1 MQYRYDK
8 ANICQDKS
16 TWEKLTDGR
25 LRVPV
30 TITRTGIFN
39 YYTADGK
46 LIRELRSDEEVL
58 KPNSLNTAKG
68 MYFTDEHPPELVDT
82 INFNQYAKGA
92 FSDVI
97 NIRKDGIITYI
108 DTFLTIFDEKTQ
120 LLLETGKKEQISC
133 GYLCDVVFQSGVWN
147 GLEYDAYQK
156 NIDYNHGSLVSLGRA
171 GSNVKIRRDSQEINV
186 FIESELKKDG
196 NNNKSEGK
204 KTMLING
211 REVKLDEAG
220 EIIISQVLESKQ
232 NEIKKLE
239 DKVKQIDSLEA
250 KLLKVEKELEE
261 SKSINLDDLV
271 DLRNSIIS
279 KASNYLKID
288 SFKGFSNS
296 EIMKKAVISAYKDKD
311 LSKKEDSFFTVAF
324 DLLEDKPLTV
334 EKTPSIQDFFNKDT
348 KENQFKDDSNDLVN
362 ILVKANNKA
371 YNKEVK

>member
-68 MYFTDEHPPELVDT
+68 MYFTDEHPPEFVDT
-82 INFNQYAKGA
+82 FNFNQYAKGA

-196 NNNKSEGK
+196 NNNKSEEK

-288 SFKGFSNS
+288 SFKGFSNF

-324 DLLEDKPLTV
+324 DLLEDKPVTV

>member
-92 FSDVI
+92 FSDVV

-196 NNNKSEGK
+196 NNNKSEEK

-288 SFKGFSNS
+288 SFKGFSNF

>member
-97 NIRKDGIITYI
+97 NIRKDGNITYI

-196 NNNKSEGK
+196 NNNKSEEK